1 MKSTPLTSKKL
12 YSNLKYYKNTAT
24 KNTFLTAQKVTNQK
38 KDRIRKLVS
47 ETDPGHWLW
56 TVSNK

>member
-24 KNTFLTAQKVTNQK
+24 KNTFLTA
-38 KDRIRKLVS
+38 
-47 ETDPGHWLW
+47 
-56 TVSNK
+56 